1 MKIKKSLF
9 FSFAIGAI
17 FLGAC
22 AKGDAASEK
31 VIIYTNADDEPVQVM
46 QKILDENG
54 YEDQY
59 TLQTFGT
66 SDLGSKLFAEG
77 KKIEADLITMSTF
90 YLESAQQSQQMF
102 QSIQTNLEPIG
113 QASDFSA
120 PFSVQEG
127 AIFYNTEALA
137 EAKVPVPTSLKD
149 LADPQYAN
157 LISISDI
164 KQSST
169 AWLLFQALIDTY
181 GEQEAKTILTAI
193 YKNSGDHFESSGSAP
208 LKKVR
213 LGEVPIG
220 FGLRHQAVFDK
231 RQGEMIDYVEPAEGT
246 YTLTESFAVVD
257 KGEKTN
263 PKAEEMLNLILEKG
277 REELMEIY
285 PSAIYQGETPD
296 QSDAAANQKVYPES
310 LTAELLKEH
319 QDLMEEGN

>member
-1 MKIKKSLF
+1 ML
-9 FSFAIGAI
+9 
-17 FLGAC
+17 LGAC
-22 AKGDAASEK
+22 AKGDIASEQ

-54 YEDQY
+54 YEGQY
-59 TLQTFGT
+59 TLQSFGT

-77 KKIEADLITMSTF
+77 KKIEADLVTMSTF

-102 QSIQTNLEPIG
+102 RSITTKLEPIG
-113 QASDFSA
+113 QTSEFSA

-127 AIFYNTEALA
+127 AIFYNTAALDEAN
-137 EAKVPVPTSLKD
+137 VPVPKSLKD
-149 LADPQYAN
+149 LANPQYAD

-169 AWLLFQALIDTY
+169 AWLLFQGLIDTY
-181 GEQEAKTILTAI
+181 GEKEAKEILTVI
-193 YKNSGDHFESSGSAP
+193 YKNAGDHFESSGSAP

-220 FGLRHQAVFDK
+220 FGLRHQAVLDK
-231 RQGEMIDYVEPAEGT
+231 LKGETIDYVEPAEGT

-257 KGEKTN
+257 KGDKTN
-263 PKAEEMLNLILEKG
+263 PKAEEMLNVILEKG
-277 REELMEIY
+277 REDLMAIY
-285 PSAIYQGETPD
+285 PSAIYKGETPD
-296 QSDAAANQKVYPES
+296 ESHAAKNQKVYPQA

-319 QDLMEEGN
+319 QDLMEGTN